1 MDIQYLSTSDRAL
14 IEARETLLQSN
25 AVPADKLRPVIARA
39 WERCLRLGVD
49 PRFDQRP
56 HRVSDD
62 ELRVRLRRD
71 DSLLRAAAPF
81 MESLYQFVQSSG
93 FVVLLADADACMLKI
108 IGTENTDAKA
118 AVYHVPGAI
127 WKEEY
132 AGNTAI
138 GMALIEGVPL
148 QIHAL
153 EHYCEALHPWTCS
166 AAPIRDPDGAL
177 IGVLD
182 MSGEREL
189 VHCHTLGMVVAAVT
203 AIENQMAMDRAA
215 RELKTANTYK
225 TAIVEAISEGLL
237 TVDGQGLVT
246 YMNPAGIRIL
256 GLEHQE
262 VIGRHIRDVV
272 EYRPDI
278 LNVLASGEGYTDRE
292 FFHKTSTRNLHLIKT
307 AVPIRDENGGIVGVV
322 DVFREAKRV
331 RQMVNQMIGAQATF
345 TFDDFV
351 GRTPEIQDVLRLAR
365 AAADS
370 SSNVLIQGE
379 SGTGKEILAQAIHT
393 GSRRKEGP
401 FVAVNCAA
409 IPREL
414 IESELFGH
422 EEGAFTGARRGGRP
436 GKFELAN
443 GGTIFLD
450 EIGDMPPDMQVKL
463 LRVLQERKLVR
474 VGGSNYI
481 DINVRVI
488 AATNC
493 DLQAEVEDGNFRR
506 DLYYRLNVLLI
517 TMVPL
522 RHWLEDLPLL
532 VDHIIGKL
540 NRKLGK
546 SIKGAAPAVIE
557 RLRRHSWP
565 GNVRELENVLE
576 RAMHVG
582 RGDLLDVECL
592 PKVGKAEGM
601 SASLHQGG
609 VSIDEV
615 EKVAIAKTMEAMEGN
630 ISRAARVLRISRNTL
645 YSKIRRYGLQS

>member
-1 MDIQYLSTSDRAL
+1 MDSLRLSTSDRHL
-14 IEARETLLQSN
+14 VEAREILLRSS
-25 AVPADKLRPVIARA
+25 AVPADKLRPVVARA
-39 WERCLRLGVD
+39 WERCLGLGVD
-49 PRFDQRP
+49 PRLNQRP
-56 HRVSDD
+56 HRVSEG
-62 ELRVRLRRD
+62 ELHARLE
-71 DSLLRAAAPF
+71 SNEPLLRAAAPF
-81 MESLYQFVQSSG
+81 MESLYQFLQSSG
-93 FVVLLADADACMLKI
+93 FVVLLADADTCILKV

-118 AVYHVPGAI
+118 ALYHTPGAI

-138 GMALIEGVPL
+138 GMALVEGVPL

-153 EHYCEALHPWTCS
+153 EHYCEALHTWTCS
-166 AAPIRDPDGAL
+166 AAPIRNPDGNL

-182 MSGEREL
+182 MSGSKEL

-203 AIENQMAMDRAA
+203 AVENQMAMDRAA
-215 RELKTANTYK
+215 RELKTVSQYQS
-225 TAIVEAISEGLL
+225 AIVEAISDGLL
-237 TVDGQGLVT
+237 TVDSRGFVT
-246 YMNPAGIRIL
+246 YMNAAGARIL
-256 GLEHQE
+256 GVNHRG
-262 VIGRHIRDVV
+262 VIGRHIQDLV

-278 LNVLASGEGYTDRE
+278 LSVLASGEGYTDRE
-292 FFHKTSTRNLHLIKT
+292 FFHKSAKRSLHLVKT
-307 AVPIRDENGGIVGVV
+307 AVPIRDESGLIVGVV
-322 DVFREAKRV
+322 DVFREARRV

-370 SSNVLIQGE
+370 ASNVLIQGE

-393 GSRRKEGP
+393 GSRRKDGP

-443 GGTIFLD
+443 GGTVFLD

-463 LRVLQERKLVR
+463 LRVLQERKLAR

-488 AATNC
+488 AATNR

-522 RHWLEDLPLL
+522 RYWLEDLPLL

-546 SIKGAAPAVIE
+546 TIKEVTPAVME
-557 RLRRHSWP
+557 RLRGHSWP

-576 RAMHVG
+576 RAMHVS
-582 RGDLLDVECL
+582 REDSLDVECL
-592 PKVGKAEGM
+592 PKLGKAEGVT
-601 SASLHQGG
+601 AAWRQGA

-615 EKVAIAKTMEAMEGN
+615 EKMAIARTMEAMGGN
-630 ISRAARVLRISRNTL
+630 VTRAAQALRISRNTL
-645 YSKIRRYGLQS
+645 YSKIRRYGL

>member
-1 MDIQYLSTSDRAL
+1 MDSLCLSASDQTL
-14 IEARETLLQSN
+14 IEAREILLRSKR
-25 AVPADKLRPVIARA
+25 VPTDELRSVIARS
-39 WERCLRLGVD
+39 WERCLSLGVD
-49 PRFDQRP
+49 PSGQCPQRI
-56 HRVSDD
+56 SDS
-62 ELRVRLRRD
+62 ELHARLEKNEP
-71 DSLLRAAAPF
+71 LLRAAAPF
-81 MESLYQFVQSSG
+81 MESLYQFLQSSG
-93 FVVLLADADACMLKI
+93 FVVLLADADTCMLKV
-108 IGTENTDAKA
+108 IGTEHTDAKA
-118 AVYHVPGAI
+118 AACHAPGAI
-127 WKEEY
+127 WKEDY

-138 GMALIEGVPL
+138 GMALIEGMPL

-166 AAPIRDPDGAL
+166 AAPIRDTDGNL

-182 MSGEREL
+182 MSGGREL

-215 RELKTANTYK
+215 RELKTANQYK
-225 TAIVEAISEGLL
+225 SAIVEAISDGLL
-237 TVDGQGLVT
+237 TIDNRGFVT
-246 YMNPAGIRIL
+246 YMNLAGARIL
-256 GLEHQE
+256 GADQRG
-262 VIGRHIRDVV
+262 VIGRHIQEVV
-272 EYRPDI
+272 DYRPDI
-278 LNVLASGEGYTDRE
+278 LNVLASGEGYTDKE
-292 FFHKTSTRNLHLIKT
+292 FFHKSPKRSLHLIKT

-331 RQMVNQMIGAQATF
+331 RQMVNQMIGAHANF

-351 GRTPEIQDVLRLAR
+351 GRTTEIQDVLRLAR
-365 AAADS
+365 AAAES
-370 SSNVLIQGE
+370 SSNVLILGE
-379 SGTGKEILAQAIHT
+379 SGTGKEILAQAIHN

-474 VGGSNYI
+474 VGGSHYI

-488 AATNC
+488 AATNR
-493 DLQAEVEDGNFRR
+493 DLLAEVEDGNFRR

-522 RHWLEDLPLL
+522 RHWMEDLPLL

-546 SIKGAAPAVIE
+546 SIKGVAPAAME
-557 RLRRHSWP
+557 RLRGHFWP

-576 RAMHVG
+576 RAMHISQ
-582 RGDLLDVECL
+582 GDLLDAECL
-592 PKVGKAEGM
+592 PRLGRAEGVTPAM
-601 SASLHQGG
+601 RQGA

-615 EKVAIAKTMEAMEGN
+615 EKVTIARTMEAMGGN
-630 ISRAARVLRISRNTL
+630 VTRAAQVLRISRNTL
-645 YSKIRRYGLQS
+645 YNKIRRYGL